1 MRSLKSAKSSGSSN
15 QNGGDNDL
23 DFSQGRQADASNR
36 DVMCLVYPDGRT
48 TTVQPQ
54 ANPT

>member
-1 MRSLKSAKSSGSSN
+1 MRSFKSAKSSGSN
-15 QNGGDNDL
+15 QNGGSNDS
-23 DFSQGRQADASNR
+23 DFFQGGQADASNS